1 MTISFKDKVVLIT
14 GGGSGLGRTYALD
27 FAKRGA
33 NVVVVDL
40 AGADNV
46 VAEIEA
52 EGGSAMASSADVT
65 MRDTVFELIEQVTG
79 KYGRIDIL
87 VNNAGFMRDV
97 NFLNLTIKECL
108 PVTDVHLT
116 GTIRLSRAVWPIMK
130 RQAYGRILVT
140 TSASGLY
147 GTSGQA
153 HYSAAKLGVV
163 GLINTLKLE
172 GQKYNIRCNALA
184 PVAYTRSTASLYP
197 PETEGRMKPEQVSA
211 GALFLCSESAPNGVI
226 LCAGGGTFTKAQIM
240 ESQGVTLEPDEVSPE
255 AVKQNWAR
263 IADMS
268 DPKTYSM
275 GGEQLGVFFARAR
288 S

>member
-1 MTISFKDKVVLIT
+1 MTISFKDKVVLVT

-27 FAKRGA
+27 FARRGA
-33 NVVVVDL
+33 SVVVIDL
-40 AGADNV
+40 AGADEV
-46 VAEIEA
+46 AAEIEA
-52 EGGSAMASSADVT
+52 AGGSAMASNADVT
-65 MRDTVFELIEQVTG
+65 MRDTVFEMIDQVTD
-79 KYGRIDIL
+79 KYGRIDVL

-116 GTIRLSRAVWPIMK
+116 GTIRLTRAVWPIMK

-172 GQKYNIRCNALA
+172 GQKFNIRCNALA
-184 PVAYTRSTASLYP
+184 PVAYTKSTASLYP
-197 PETEGRMKPEQVSA
+197 PETEARMKPERVSA

-226 LCAGGGTFTKAQIM
+226 LCAGGGTFTRAQIM
-240 ESQGVTLEPDEVSPE
+240 ESKGVTLDAGSVSPE
-255 AVKQNWAR
+255 AVKENWEK

-268 DPKTYSM
+268 DPRAYDM
-275 GGEQLGVFFARAR
+275 GGEQLGVFFARA
-288 S
+288 SS

>member
-1 MTISFKDKVVLIT
+1 MAISFKDKVVLIT
-14 GGGSGLGRTYALD
+14 GGGSGLGRVYALD
-27 FAKRGA
+27 FARRGA
-33 NVVVVDL
+33 NVVVIDL
-40 AGADNV
+40 AGADDV

-52 EGGSAMASSADVT
+52 EGGNAMASTADVT
-65 MRDTVFELIEQVTG
+65 MRDTVFEMIDQVTT
-79 KYGRIDIL
+79 KYGRIDVL

-97 NFLNLTIKECL
+97 SFLNLTFKECL

-116 GTIRLSRAVWPIMK
+116 GTIRLTRAVWPIMM

-172 GQKYNIRCNALA
+172 GQKFNIRCNALA

-211 GALFLCSESAPNGVI
+211 GTLFLCSEGAPNGAI
-226 LCAGGGTFTKAQIM
+226 MCAGGGTFTRAQIV
-240 ESQGVTLEPDEVSPE
+240 ESQGITLEPDEVSPE
-255 AVKQNWAR
+255 AVKENWEK

-268 DPKTYSM
+268 DPKVYSS
-275 GGEQLGVFFARAR
+275 GGEQLGVFFAKAK

>member
-1 MTISFKDKVVLIT
+1 MSISFKDKVVLIT
-14 GGGSGLGRTYALD
+14 GGGGGLGRVYALD
-27 FAKRGA
+27 FARRGA
-33 NVVVVDL
+33 NVVVIDP
-40 AGADNV
+40 AGAGDV

-52 EGGSAMASSADVT
+52 GGGNAMASAADVT
-65 MRDTVFELIEQVTG
+65 RRDTISELIGQVTD
-79 KYGRIDIL
+79 KYGRIDVL

-97 NFLNLTIKECL
+97 NFLNLSISECL

-116 GTIRLSRAVWPIMK
+116 GTIRLCRAVWPIMM

-172 GQKYNIRCNALA
+172 GQKFNIRCNALA
-184 PVAYTRSTASLYP
+184 PVAYTRSTATLYP

-211 GALFLCSESAPNGVI
+211 AALFLCSESAPNGAI
-226 LCAGGGTFTKAQIM
+226 MCAGGGTFTRAQIV
-240 ESQGVTLEPDEVSPE
+240 ESHGVTLDPDEVTPE
-255 AVKQNWAR
+255 AVKQNWAK

-268 DPKTYSM
+268 EPKIYTM